1 MKRLYASSILI
12 IVAYILSALVRTFI
26 IQVYFIPTISME
38 PTLSVNDRVLVVKKI
53 IFNQDIETGD
63 IVVFFPEDNDSR
75 NNIGLLID
83 SLNIVKLVNPKLS
96 DAVYIKRIV
105 AKGGDR
111 ITISERGKVYI
122 NEIQDERYSINNISS
137 SELLDLTVPKNQFF
151 LLGDNI
157 ENSIDSRSYGL
168 ISEANIVG
176 KAVIKLYPLNQISIL
191 DD

>member
-12 IVAYILSALVRTFI
+12 ITAYILSALVRTFI

-38 PTLSVNDRVLVVKKI
+38 PTLSVNDRVLVVKKT

-96 DAVYIKRIV
+96 EAVYIKRIV

>member
-12 IVAYILSALVRTFI
+12 IAAYILSALVRTFI

-38 PTLSVNDRVLVVKKI
+38 PTLSVSDRVLVVKKT
-53 IFNQDIETGD
+53 IFNHEIETGD
-63 IVVFFPEDNDSR
+63 IVVFYPEDNDSR

-96 DAVYIKRIV
+96 DVVYIKRIV

-137 SELLDLTVPKNQFF
+137 SELIDLTVPKNQFF

>member
-1 MKRLYASSILI
+1 MI
-12 IVAYILSALVRTFI
+12 IAAYILSALVRTFI

-38 PTLSVNDRVLVVKKI
+38 PTLSVNDRVLVVKKT

-63 IVVFFPEDNDSR
+63 IVVFYPEDNDSR

>member
-1 MKRLYASSILI
+1 MKRLYASSIMI
-12 IVAYILSALVRTFI
+12 IAAYILSALVRTFI

-38 PTLSVNDRVLVVKKI
+38 PTLSVSDRVLVVKKT

-63 IVVFFPEDNDSR
+63 IVVFYPEDNDSR

>member
-38 PTLSVNDRVLVVKKI
+38 PTLSVNDRVLVVKKT

>member
-12 IVAYILSALVRTFI
+12 IAAYILSALVRTFI

-38 PTLSVNDRVLVVKKI
+38 PTLSVNDRVLVVKKT

-63 IVVFFPEDNDSR
+63 IVVFYPEDNDSR

>member
-63 IVVFFPEDNDSR
+63 IVVFYPEDNDSR

>member
-38 PTLSVNDRVLVVKKI
+38 PTLSVNDRVLVVKKTI
-53 IFNQDIETGD
+53 SNQDIETGD
-63 IVVFFPEDNDSR
+63 IVVFYPEDNDSR

>member
-12 IVAYILSALVRTFI
+12 IAAYILSALVRTFI

-38 PTLSVNDRVLVVKKI
+38 PTLSVSDRVLVVKKT

-63 IVVFFPEDNDSR
+63 IVVFYPEDNDSR

-111 ITISERGKVYI
+111 VTISERGKVYI

>member
-38 PTLSVNDRVLVVKKI
+38 PTLSVNDRVLVVKKT

-63 IVVFFPEDNDSR
+63 IVVFYSEDNDSR

>member
-38 PTLSVNDRVLVVKKI
+38 PTLSVNDRVLVLKKT

-63 IVVFFPEDNDSR
+63 IVVFYPEDNDSR

>member
-1 MKRLYASSILI
+1 MKRLYTSSILI
-12 IVAYILSALVRTFI
+12 IAAYILSALVRTFI

-38 PTLSVNDRVLVVKKI
+38 PTLSVNDRVLVVKKT

-63 IVVFFPEDNDSR
+63 IVVFYPEDNDSR

>member
-12 IVAYILSALVRTFI
+12 IAAYILSALVRTFI

-38 PTLSVNDRVLVVKKI
+38 PTLSVNDRVLVLKKT

-63 IVVFFPEDNDSR
+63 IVVFYPEDNDSR

-96 DAVYIKRIV
+96 EAVYIKRIV

-168 ISEANIVG
+168 ISESNIVG

>member
-12 IVAYILSALVRTFI
+12 IAAYILSALVRTFI

-38 PTLSVNDRVLVVKKI
+38 PTLSVNDRVLVVKKT

-63 IVVFFPEDNDSR
+63 IVVFYPEDNDTR
-75 NNIGLLID
+75 NYIGLLID

>member
-12 IVAYILSALVRTFI
+12 IAAYILSAIVRTFI

-38 PTLSVNDRVLVVKKI
+38 PALSVNDRVLVIKKT
-53 IFNQDIETGD
+53 IFDQDIEIGD
-63 IVVFFPEDNDSR
+63 IVVFYPEDNESR
-75 NNIGLLID
+75 NNRGLLID

-96 DAVYIKRIV
+96 DVVYIKRIV

-111 ITISERGKVYI
+111 ITISERGKIYI
-122 NEIQDERYSINNISS
+122 NEIEDERYSIKNMSS
-137 SELLDLTVPKNQFF
+137 SELLDLTVPNNHFF

>member
-38 PTLSVNDRVLVVKKI
+38 PTLSVNDRVLVVKKT

-63 IVVFFPEDNDSR
+63 IVVFYPEDNDSR

>member
-1 MKRLYASSILI
+1 M
-12 IVAYILSALVRTFI
+12 
-26 IQVYFIPTISME
+26 
-38 PTLSVNDRVLVVKKI
+38 
-53 IFNQDIETGD
+53 
-63 IVVFFPEDNDSR
+63 
-75 NNIGLLID
+75 
-83 SLNIVKLVNPKLS
+83 
-96 DAVYIKRIV
+96 YIKRIV

-137 SELLDLTVPKNQFF
+137 SELIDLTVPKNQFF

>member
-38 PTLSVNDRVLVVKKI
+38 PTLSVNDRVLVVKKT

-63 IVVFFPEDNDSR
+63 IVVFYPEDNDSR

-83 SLNIVKLVNPKLS
+83 SLNIVKLVNPQLS

>member
-38 PTLSVNDRVLVVKKI
+38 PTLSVNDRVLVLKKT

-63 IVVFFPEDNDSR
+63 IVVFYSEDNDSR

>member
-12 IVAYILSALVRTFI
+12 IAAYILSALVRTFI

-38 PTLSVNDRVLVVKKI
+38 PTLSVSDRVLVVKKT

-63 IVVFFPEDNDSR
+63 IVVFYPEDNDSR

-96 DAVYIKRIV
+96 DVVYIKRIV

>member
-137 SELLDLTVPKNQFF
+137 TELLDLTVPKNQFF